1 MRAELAEWEFTPVV
15 ASIDCPHSSSLAL
28 WR

>member
-1 MRAELAEWEFTPVV
+1 MCAELAEWEFTPVV
-15 ASIDCPHSSSLAL
+15 ASVDCPHSGSLAL